1 MLIKMSTQQVA
12 ARSRSLR
19 KLCGRPSEWLN
30 PGNIGATCVVGYAM
44 RSLLLFGALL
54 VGCAACGPTPHETPV
69 AVPVTPPKN
78 PSTAPIAAQ
87 SNSSR
92 IGPAEDLEQDD
103 GGPSRSPVD
112 FWGVP
117 RRGANYETFN
127 PNAAGDFAAAKSY
140 GMDILR
146 VFTPGLPKEWPADQD
161 YFSSDAFEE
170 QLRIVDSVLEIARK
184 EQLGV
189 ILVGGSVPYRQY
201 EWYTHGRGDR
211 RLWKRRW
218 RHEDFARF
226 WGQLAQRYGKRTALV
241 ALEPLNEPHPEVLED
256 REDWTDAD
264 LAAFA
269 RKVRGTPADV
279 NVLFRQTIKA
289 IRAVDQDVAI
299 ILNSGFWASPR
310 ALSQLEPI
318 RNDDN
323 VLYSVHWYEPS
334 AFTIWRQNKGRIH
347 YPGCK
352 LANDRTGEGET
363 WNLETHRRLL
373 GGTVR
378 AWQKKHG
385 IPSRQILLGE
395 FSADRRVP
403 GADAWNRDV
412 VSVAEENGWHWTY
425 YHFREQH
432 WGAKDFELG
441 TNPDTTVRSETALLK
456 TFLRPMR
463 K

>member
-1 MLIKMSTQQVA
+1 MFPGLSHSEGRPHTFLRDRERAATCWVLILINISHLTFP
-12 ARSRSLR
+12 SLTSSLR
-19 KLCGRPSEWLN
+19 IVPSHAVWHQMLPSGHRPTGCEWGKRVERTAGINADQEHESRLVAKLAEAGC
-30 PGNIGATCVVGYAM
+30 ATCVFNMPG
-44 RSLLLFGALL
+44 
-54 VGCAACGPTPHETPV
+54 V
-69 AVPVTPPKN
+69 AVTPPKN
-78 PSTAPIAAQ
+78 PLTAPIAAQ

-112 FWGVP
+112 VWGEP

-352 LANDRTGEGET
+352 LANDCTGEGET

-395 FSADRRVP
+395 FSADRRDP
-403 GADAWNRDV
+403 MLFLPRANR
-412 VSVAEENGWHWTY
+412 A
-425 YHFREQH
+425 
-432 WGAKDFELG
+432 
-441 TNPDTTVRSETALLK
+441 SE
-456 TFLRPMR
+456 
-463 K
+463 